1 MKFTA
6 WDFSALFGVAESAL
20 PAACKQFAEA
30 ADFNYETPQ
39 GSARER
45 IVLAVMKHLDSD
57 KPTKVGPE
65 RAGIWESCWSDNL
78 QKFTESGFD
87 PDRLVPDFIKPEQPI
102 RLNRNYVIPSNPRF
116 ELDFLQVCRAYLF
129 DRFLKDA
136 PSVYEFGCGSG
147 FNLIALAKQIPGK
160 KLYGL
165 DWSKSSYEMV
175 GLFREK
181 LGLDISGRH
190 FDFFNPDPE
199 LKLDPGAAVLTM
211 CALEQVGP
219 RHDKFV
225 QYLLQQRPAICV
237 NMEPLA
243 ELYDD
248 NDLVDYLALRF
259 HRKRGYLD
267 GFLSHLREL
276 EAQKKIEIFETRR
289 FNFGS
294 IYHEGYSYVAWRP
307 I

>member
-1 MKFTA
+1 MEFTA
-6 WDFSALFGVAESAL
+6 TDFARLFGITESDL
-20 PAACKQFAEA
+20 PAACKHFATA
-30 ADFNYETPQ
+30 ADFHYVVPQ
-39 GSARER
+39 GPARDR
-45 IVLAVMKHLDSD
+45 IVLGVIKHLESG

-65 RAGIWESCWSDNL
+65 RAGIWESCWAENL

-87 PDRLVPDFIKPEQPI
+87 PERLVPNFIKPEQPI
-102 RLNRNYVIPSNPRF
+102 RLNRNYVMPRNPRF

-129 DRFLKDA
+129 ERFLKDA

-160 KLYGL
+160 KLCGL

-175 GLFREK
+175 GMFREK
-181 LGLDISGRH
+181 LGLNITGRH
-190 FDFFNPDPE
+190 FDFFKPDPA
-199 LKLDPGAAVLTM
+199 LKLDQSAAVFTM

-225 QYLLQQRPAICV
+225 QYLLGQRPAICV

-243 ELYDD
+243 ELYDES
-248 NDLVDYLALRF
+248 DLVDYLALSF

-267 GFLSHLREL
+267 GLLTQLRQL
-276 EAQKKIEIFETRR
+276 ETQEKIQILETRR